1 MVTLILTNK
10 TRLPRIEDLPEVRVM
25 FVQSSVGTLPAEQGY
40 SFYQWYNQ
48 IKATREQLTEDLK
61 DS

>member
-1 MVTLILTNK
+1 MVTLILTN
-10 TRLPRIEDLPEVRVM
+10 TLCGELPDVKIR
-25 FVQSSVGTLPAEQGY
+25 FVKSSVGTLPAEQGY

-61 DS
+61 EK

>member
-25 FVQSSVGTLPAEQGY
+25 FVQSSVGALPAEQGY
-40 SFYQWYNQ
+40 DYFQWWHQ

-61 DS
+61 EK

>member
-1 MVTLILTNK
+1 MVTLILTNTLCGLEPDVK
-10 TRLPRIEDLPEVRVM
+10 IR
-25 FVQSSVGTLPAEQGY
+25 FVKSSVGMLPSEQNI
-40 SFYQWYNQ
+40 SFYQWWHQ